1 MLISELAE
9 KVGLHP
15 ETIRRLE
22 KRGVIPA
29 ARRDANGWRHY
40 SEGVIKV
47 LKERYAGD
55 ERQPPEAA

>member
-22 KRGVIPA
+22 KRGLIA
-29 ARRDANGWRHY
+29 AVRDVNGWR
-40 SEGVIKV
+40 
-47 LKERYAGD
+47 RY
-55 ERQPPEAA
+55 PPETVNKLRTLYAKDHSERSK